1 MFRFF
6 DLTGSPL
13 PDPGEGEESRV
24 IQFSAPA
31 LGGFLP
37 PPETGEGWGGGEE
50 FGSQHPGPLPPH
62 PCLPPRWGEGAD
74 AAVMHGEKRELNGPG
89 EERVL
94 AYAFAVS

>member
-1 MFRFF
+1 MIAR
-6 DLTGSPL
+6 LWYGVTVASKAQ
-13 PDPGEGEESRV
+13 ESSV

-50 FGSQHPGPLPPH
+50 CGSQHPGPLPPH

-74 AAVMHGEKRELNGPG
+74 AAVMHREKRKLNGPAG
-89 EERVL
+89 ERT
-94 AYAFAVS
+94 